1 MSDALLQLVLAVVGA
16 YVAAY
21 TITTIIVAVADTFG
35 LVYSWQAEERRHRD
49 DDGGGLDDVPAH
61 RLVPVMAWK
70 LDLEDP
76 AILAA
81 IEAPPPNRTPLGDRI
96 AIARRLTSVK
106 ETA

>member
-1 MSDALLQLVLAVVGA
+1 MTDILIQAVLAVVGA

-49 DDGGGLDDVPAH
+49 DDGRGLDDVPAH

-70 LDLEDP
+70 LNLEDP

-81 IEAPPPNRTPLGDRI
+81 IEAPPPNRTPLADRI
-96 AIARRLTSVK
+96 AVARRLERIPESR
-106 ETA
+106 